1 MQGTQT
7 YRVQHTKTHREL
19 CIIGLAGLL
28 IILCMSGFFAV
39 YFANTLNPLQYF
51 FISFS
56 LWFFGCWQTWRR
68 LELNRPHPNAPL
80 FNNLGWANQLTILRG
95 GLIALTG
102 GFLLQPSPIELIAWI
117 PGTLYGIAAILDR
130 VDGFVARRTR
140 RTSLLGSELDTVLD
154 ALGLLVAPVLAIQ
167 LGKLH
172 WSFFAV
178 SLAYY
183 LFIAGLA
190 WRRKHERPVFPLLP
204 SKLRRA
210 FAGFQMG
217 FVALVLLPVFS
228 AEMTQLLGIAFMLP
242 ILLGF
247 MVDWLIVSGR
257 IDGAQARTLN
267 VFAAV
272 DRLSNIYLQPGL
284 RVLTAVFIGFF
295 LLANNESNPAIA
307 IFAGFLSLLL
317 LTGTGARLAALI
329 SLIFFSVIF
338 RETRIDWAQII
349 ILFAT
354 SWVLLLGPG
363 NYCLWRGDDDWVNR
377 QDGAQ

>member
-1 MQGTQT
+1 MQGTQA
-7 YRVQHTKTHREL
+7 YREL
-19 CIIGLAGLL
+19 RIIGFAGFM
-28 IILCMSGFFAV
+28 IIAYVSCLFSV
-39 YFANTLNPLQYF
+39 YPASTLNSPQYF
-51 FISFS
+51 FISSS
-56 LWFFGCWQTWRR
+56 LWLFGCWQAWQR

-80 FNNLGWANQLTILRG
+80 FSNFGWANQLTILRG

-102 GFLLQPSPIELIAWI
+102 GFLLQPAPIEFIAWI
-117 PGTLYGIAAILDR
+117 PGILYGIAATLDR

-140 RTSLLGSELDTVLD
+140 RTSLLGSELDTVFD
-154 ALGLLVAPVLAIQ
+154 ALGLLVAPALAIQ

-228 AEMTQLLGIAFMLP
+228 AEITQLLGIAFMLP

-247 MVDWLIVSGR
+247 MMDWLIVSGR
-257 IDGAQARTLN
+257 IDGTQARALN
-267 VFAAV
+267 VFAAI
-272 DRLSNIYLQPGL
+272 DRLSNTYLQPGL
-284 RVLTAVFIGFF
+284 RVLTAAFIGFF
-295 LLANNESNPAIA
+295 LLVNDESNPAIA
-307 IFAGFLSLLL
+307 IFAGFLSLLF

-338 RETRIDWAQII
+338 RETRIDWAHII

-377 QDGAQ
+377 QDGTQ